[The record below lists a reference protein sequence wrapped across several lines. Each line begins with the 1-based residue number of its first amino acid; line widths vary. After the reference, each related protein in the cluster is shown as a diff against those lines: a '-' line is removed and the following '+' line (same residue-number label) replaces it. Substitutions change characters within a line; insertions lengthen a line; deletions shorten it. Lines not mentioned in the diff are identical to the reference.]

1 MTAVEQRENVA
12 AVHRAWKLHFDNVR
26 HSLINGFYQSWDL
39 HPAQLPA
46 RYAAVYDFF
55 QSARGAA
62 TARLRNFVAQATHA
76 TMMGD
81 VFDDAA
87 TGQGLLNFF
96 ARGLACGALTMD
108 EARETGLS
116 VGELQG
122 RSFLTIVENRRRL
135 R

>member
-1 MTAVEQRENVA
+1 MY
-12 AVHRAWKLHFDNVR
+12 RAWKLHFDNVR
-26 HSLINGFYQSWDL
+26 HSLISGFYQSWDL
-39 HPAQLPA
+39 HPAQLAA
-46 RYAAVYDFF
+46 RTRL
-55 QSARGAA
+55 STTSSRG
-62 TARLRNFVAQATHA
+62 TPRRNARLRNFVEQATHA
-76 TMMGD
+76 TLVGN

-122 RSFLTIVENRRRL
+122 RSFLTIVENRRL